1 MSAEFYQLRCP
12 IFGRMDIFHA
22 VDFFS
27 GVSCR
32 LKTPTVGEFLV
43 RRNCRLST
51 VHTDWYGFYVAFVT
65 WLWTV
70 PWLFFN
76 KNAWAFQWAYRSG
89 EENTHIYIY
98 IHIYIC
104 IYIYI
109 YIPILFIHPRFFTQ
123 KLPIRFLFWMDFLF
137 KKFAWLQPGKHVFF
151 QPEALNIGIC
161 WVPRSQVLRSNLPRR
176 LLHVWKPR
184 NRKAVQGGFSMKKPE
199 LSGLSLEKRDR
210 NGAD

>member
-1 MSAEFYQLRCP
+1 MP
-12 IFGRMDIFHA
+12 WI
-22 VDFFS
+22 FFS

-70 PWLFFN
+70 PWLFLN

-89 EENTHIYIY
+89 EENTYIYIY
-98 IHIYIC
+98 NIYI
-104 IYIYI
+104 YTYTYTYVYI

-137 KKFAWLQPGKHVFF
+137 KKIAWLQPLGFPGSHGPRCYGAICQGGFCTCGSLGK
-151 QPEALNIGIC
+151 
-161 WVPRSQVLRSNLPRR
+161 
-176 LLHVWKPR
+176 
-184 NRKAVQGGFSMKKPE
+184 RKAVQGGFSMGRFSE
-199 LSGLSLEKRDR
+199 LSGLPRKTFSR